1 MNLVRFVAVLFG
13 HLKGTYIKMRAVILI
28 ALFLCGT
35 NALPE
40 VAPQMMS
47 ERQARIITDQVI
59 EDIEDISQAIRDMG
73 LDPLLIEHDIYDYEL
88 PVPVIFNA
96 AAELIDIRSFGL
108 SDIVIEDMSINIL
121 QSRLDFRVVL
131 PHIHFSAKKAK
142 GEVTLFGETLTAE
155 LDGTVDVRNIDA
167 IGHANY
173 LLGLISGISI
183 PNVDVELIISQITSK
198 LQLTIQGTDI
208 KMRVVTLFAL
218 VLLGVNALPEID
230 PKITSDRQA
239 RFIVDQIIEE
249 IENIAQSIRD
259 MGLDPL
265 AIEHD
270 TFEYALPVPALFNA
284 AAEVEDVRSFGLSN
298 IVVEHMD
305 LLILAIYNRLDFH
318 IALPHIH
325 FFARKAKG
333 LVDTFGEK
341 LIVEGDG
348 SVDIRNVDIVGRAY
362 ISLGISGITVSG
374 IDMDFKVGRTSSNI
388 RLAINGQ
395 NFSEEANRIFN
406 TKIPNVL
413 DEFSDEINELLEI
426 ILIDI
431 INENL

>member
-198 LQLTIQGTDI
+198 LQLTIQGDDYSDDI
-208 KMRVVTLFAL
+208 
-218 VLLGVNALPEID
+218 ND
-230 PKITSDRQA
+230 
-239 RFIVDQIIEE
+239 FI
-249 IENIAQSIRD
+249 NK
-259 MGLDPL
+259 
-265 AIEHD
+265 
-270 TFEYALPVPALFNA
+270 TVPA
-284 AAEVEDVRSFGLSN
+284 
-298 IVVEHMD
+298 
-305 LLILAIYNRLDFH
+305 
-318 IALPHIH
+318 
-325 FFARKAKG
+325 K
-333 LVDTFGEK
+333 
-341 LIVEGDG
+341 
-348 SVDIRNVDIVGRAY
+348 
-362 ISLGISGITVSG
+362 
-374 IDMDFKVGRTSSNI
+374 
-388 RLAINGQ
+388 
-395 NFSEEANRIFN
+395 
-406 TKIPNVL
+406 L
-413 DEFSDEINELLEI
+413 DEFSDEVNELVAMIVL
-426 ILIDI
+426 DI
-431 INENL
+431 INENYLN